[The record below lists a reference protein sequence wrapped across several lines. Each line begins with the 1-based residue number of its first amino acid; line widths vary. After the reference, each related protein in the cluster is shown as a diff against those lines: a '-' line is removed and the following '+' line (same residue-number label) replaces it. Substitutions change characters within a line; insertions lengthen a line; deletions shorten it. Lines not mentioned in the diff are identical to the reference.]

1 MKFHLPTR
9 RRPILDRPRLGL
21 CLLLISLV
29 VTGVQV
35 SAQTVVLRLQNGDR
49 IAGVILAQT
58 TNSLVL
64 SNAWATELK
73 IPLTAIVSREPAE
86 VTPSAPAPAVAAAP
100 VAPSPAAAPATA
112 AAPVVPSAQP
122 KAAPAAAP
130 IVAVAAPP
138 AAKKQEVKGP
148 KRWKADLNLGTSFI
162 YGTTEQQ
169 NYYGTA
175 TLTYEKPYLAN
186 PKKFFR
192 NTISYNVN
200 YGQANQIVSANQM
213 WGSMK
218 TDLDVTER
226 LFAYNL
232 GVAGYDQ
239 VRKIDLQWEVGP
251 GFGYHILKTGRFI
264 LNTEVGSQYLVREL
278 STGVSQDNVYLR
290 FAENATW
297 QIAERVT
304 LKETLAYLPQSLEF
318 GNYRLNL
325 ETTVSFALFSRFSL
339 NFTVVNLFNSRPAPG
354 VESDQLQI
362 RSTLGMHF

>member
-1 MKFHLPTR
+1 LTT
-9 RRPILDRPRLGL
+9 
-21 CLLLISLV
+21 LV

-35 SAQTVVLRLQNGDR
+35 GAQPVVLHLQNGDR

-64 SNAWATELK
+64 SNAWTSELK
-73 IPLTAIVSREPAE
+73 IPLAAVVSREPAE
-86 VTPSAPAPAVAAAP
+86 VTPPATVPVVVAAPVAAPAATPVPPAAPAPAV
-100 VAPSPAAAPATA
+100 
-112 AAPVVPSAQP
+112 
-122 KAAPAAAP
+122 
-130 IVAVAAPP
+130 VAAIPPP
-138 AAKKQEVKGP
+138 AAKKPVVSGP

-192 NTISYNVN
+192 NIISYNVN
-200 YGQANQIVSANQM
+200 YGQANQVVSANQM

-251 GFGYHILKTGRFI
+251 GFGYHILKTGRLI
-264 LNTEVGSQYLVREL
+264 INTEVGSQYLVQQL
-278 STGVSQDNVYLR
+278 STGVTKDNVYLR

-304 LKETLAYLPQSLEF
+304 FKETLAYLPQSLEF
-318 GNYRLNL
+318 GNFRLRL
-325 ETTVSFALFSRFSL
+325 ESTLSFALINRVSL
-339 NFTVVNLFNSRPAPG
+339 NFTVVNLFDSQPAPG
-354 VESDQLQI
+354 VESNQLQI
-362 RSTLGMHF
+362 RSTVGVHF